1 MSQEGPQDRFSIG
14 DSTNQRCP
22 GVLFCSLVVDMPW
35 QVFQI
40 QAGFQSG
47 LLVLWK
53 VLSGKISFNQF
64 HQLYLISRGW
74 PRWAIALM
82 TTTFAAL
89 LTEICSIT
97 ASAALLLPLLSELAT
112 QLCIHPLYILLPAT
126 LACSLSFMLPAA
138 TPANAVA
145 YGTGKLTVFDMVKS
159 GAMANII
166 GILLVNIMLNTWG
179 VYYWDLNSQD
189 FRNWTDTQYCPEL

>member
-1 MSQEGPQDRFSIG
+1 M
-14 DSTNQRCP
+14 
-22 GVLFCSLVVDMPW
+22 VV
-35 QVFQI
+35 
-40 QAGFQSG
+40 
-47 LLVLWK
+47 
-53 VLSGKISFNQF
+53 
-64 HQLYLISRGW
+64 RGW

-97 ASAALLLPLLSELAT
+97 ASAALLLPLLAELAT

>member
-1 MSQEGPQDRFSIG
+1 
-14 DSTNQRCP
+14 
-22 GVLFCSLVVDMPW
+22 
-35 QVFQI
+35 
-40 QAGFQSG
+40 
-47 LLVLWK
+47 
-53 VLSGKISFNQF
+53 
-64 HQLYLISRGW
+64 
-74 PRWAIALM
+74 M

-97 ASAALLLPLLSELAT
+97 ASAALLLPLLAELAT

-159 GAMANII
+159 GAMAR
-166 GILLVNIMLNTWG
+166 
-179 VYYWDLNSQD
+179 LNSGTIGGTKLEC
-189 FRNWTDTQYCPEL
+189 FIWSLVDTH